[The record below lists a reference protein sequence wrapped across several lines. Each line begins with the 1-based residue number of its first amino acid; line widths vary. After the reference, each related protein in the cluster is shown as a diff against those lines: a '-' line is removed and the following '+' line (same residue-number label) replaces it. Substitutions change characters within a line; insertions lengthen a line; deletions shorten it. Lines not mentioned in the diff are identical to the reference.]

1 MIGLPACDNGSGLE
15 KRLCGA
21 QPRSLVVLVEA
32 VEAGVEEGV
41 TTQPPDPGQVCCW
54 NCT

>member
-32 VEAGVEEGV
+32 VEVGVEGV
-41 TTQPPDPGQVCCW
+41 TTQPPDPGQVCYW

>member
-1 MIGLPACDNGSGLE
+1 MISLPACDNGSGLE

-41 TTQPPDPGQVCCW
+41 TPGQVCCW
-54 NCT
+54 NYT